1 MIGNLTAQQIRDRL
15 DNDDQSSITLS
26 KIVCSEYWNQK
37 PYSRNDLYSL
47 DADSLELAKAI
58 MNDRMKPERNDAEIH
73 ALACWCRIR
82 HNLTQWSHC
91 E

>member
-26 KIVCSEYWNQK
+26 NIVCSEHWDKK
-37 PYSRNDLYSL
+37 PYSSNDLYSL
-47 DADSLELAKAI
+47 DAGSWELAKAI
-58 MNDRMKPERNDAEIH
+58 MNYHMQPERSDAEIH

-82 HNLTQWSHC
+82 HNLTQWSGQ